1 MDTSGCVLTSLFVAA
16 VLGPVL
22 AVIAPE
28 IVGETML
35 GIDLGTTF
43 SVAAVCHRGHVEVVP
58 VFGQNTVPSVVFM
71 NSTTTL
77 IGSSAAALR
86 THFPKNTIF
95 DAKRLIGRNYSTDE
109 LIQEEQESLPFKV
122 FDSGNG
128 SVLLGVPGIAEGVTP
143 QRVGTLVLSQL
154 KAAAEA
160 AQPWRQFFGFRYK
173 SVTISVPVA
182 FDNAQRSATVKA
194 GEAAGF
200 RMVRILEEPIAAA
213 ISFGLHHG
221 TRERTVLV
229 FDMGGGTLDVAL
241 LRLELRTRT
250 FLIMGSSGDP
260 HLGGEDFDR
269 ALAAHFTETH
279 DAVHSAIGAGGDVM
293 KARLV
298 KAVEMAKQRLA
309 TTPDHTFSLPV
320 GKEGTDK
327 LQLSLDR
334 GTLKEVCS
342 SLLERAMNPV
352 YDVLME
358 ALMEPDDVDDVV
370 MVGGSSRLVAVR
382 EMLGEFFGDK
392 VLNYET
398 DPDLA
403 IAVGSAMSFG
413 C

>member
-58 VFGQNTVPSVVFM
+58 
-71 NSTTTL
+71 

-109 LIQEEQESLPFKV
+109 LIQEEQESLPFK
-122 FDSGNG
+122 
-128 SVLLGVPGIAEGVTP
+128 
-143 QRVGTLVLSQL
+143 
-154 KAAAEA
+154 
-160 AQPWRQFFGFRYK
+160 FFGFRYK